1 MILENLLMAEKTV
14 KENIKLNLRMLESI
28 KSIRKLLRQIDFSS
42 EVLPIEDKEKLQ
54 RLLIS
59 LKGDSLTRDEVAL
72 VDELKN
78 IQNKA
83 FDIGKLV
90 NEYHTN

>member
-1 MILENLLMAEKTV
+1 MILENLSMAEKTV
-14 KENIKLNLRMLESI
+14 KENIKLNVRILESI
-28 KSIRKLLRQIDFSS
+28 RSIRKLLRQIDFSS
-42 EVLPIEDKEKLQ
+42 EVVPIEDKEKLQ

-59 LKGDSLTRDEVAL
+59 LKGDSLTRDELAL
-72 VDELKN
+72 VEELKN

-83 FDIGKLV
+83 FNIGKLV